1 MRGEVES
8 VQDPNWWNQN
18 EVMRVMDHACS
29 KLVCTTLHNDENAI
43 HRVLTLIAQGKNTG
57 IKAVLTG
64 TNKKPLM
71 TKVSMRHL
79 NEIVR
84 ERNQYSRD
92 AMEAWQ
98 DFINLKGRMD
108 TELAKVS
115 KRNNFLVEELESW
128 KQQFLKFQAFAEQ
141 LTKETNELK
150 VKIDGHK
157 RENRR
162 LTTLIDQQKDDIN
175 RITVRLSGTEKQR
188 DDALEALVLQQEI
201 AEELERERKRN
212 KKDLSALQHTNATLL
227 RQRDETQRV
236 VLHLRALIDGQA
248 HHMEHIVRS
257 LKDTPEASEFLDAEE
272 EAQSPV
278 SGELNVPAPSAQH
291 SPAAIRSMF
300 SMGSRVSSRASTR
313 QSLRSDMHH
322 EGESST
328 PSETTASRRH
338 SSKRFSE
345 LSMTDVADR
354 HLRDKTDAIAYIIR
368 NISEQ
373 CAAAVEGLDLAR
385 RADTV
390 SSEGD
395 NMDDFKSPGSIT
407 SDSRASRRLS
417 SKRPL
422 RTLLSPDSMHSSSF
436 SPGASSPTNEDNESD
451 FGGSH
456 ADAKSDISASTAS
469 SSPTFSSYS
478 QHHRHISTQQL
489 QHNAKQ
495 HQQLHGAGSTIS
507 SAESSKRASSVVPP
521 TPDLVH
527 DRAST
532 SMSIASDGVLHSSA
546 LSGRS
551 SMQSTIGGD
560 GGPKIL
566 EVDET
571 DAAQGSLDVVP
582 EEPVT
587 KYMLLEDRV
596 AGRRLEG

>member
-1 MRGEVES
+1 
-8 VQDPNWWNQN
+8 
-18 EVMRVMDHACS
+18 
-29 KLVCTTLHNDENAI
+29 
-43 HRVLTLIAQGKNTG
+43 
-57 IKAVLTG
+57 
-64 TNKKPLM
+64 
-71 TKVSMRHL
+71 
-79 NEIVR
+79 
-84 ERNQYSRD
+84 
-92 AMEAWQ
+92 
-98 DFINLKGRMD
+98 
-108 TELAKVS
+108 
-115 KRNNFLVEELESW
+115 
-128 KQQFLKFQAFAEQ
+128 
-141 LTKETNELK
+141 
-150 VKIDGHK
+150 
-157 RENRR
+157 
-162 LTTLIDQQKDDIN
+162 
-175 RITVRLSGTEKQR
+175 
-188 DDALEALVLQQEI
+188 
-201 AEELERERKRN
+201 
-212 KKDLSALQHTNATLL
+212 
-227 RQRDETQRV
+227 
-236 VLHLRALIDGQA
+236 
-248 HHMEHIVRS
+248 
-257 LKDTPEASEFLDAEE
+257 
-272 EAQSPV
+272 
-278 SGELNVPAPSAQH
+278 
-291 SPAAIRSMF
+291 MF

-328 PSETTASRRH
+328 PSDTMASRRH

-395 NMDDFKSPGSIT
+395 NMDDFKSPGSTT

-422 RTLLSPDSMHSSSF
+422 RTLLSPDSMHSSGF

-469 SSPTFSSYS
+469 SSPTFSSYHV
-478 QHHRHISTQQL
+478 HHRHISTQQL

-495 HQQLHGAGSTIS
+495 HQQLHSAGSTIS

-566 EVDET
+566 EVDEN
-571 DAAQGSLDVVP
+571 DATQGSLDVVP